1 MTLSIFVFK
10 ISLIPLYRIA
20 MQEEITKVK
29 FLWLI
34 YKFHEN
40 FLPINIEAIYMVIP

>member
-29 FLWLI
+29 IFVG
-34 YKFHEN
+34 
-40 FLPINIEAIYMVIP
+40 NIQIS